1 MNTDY
6 YPDTALD
13 YETANRKPQRN
24 SHIDS
29 KGKNTNSPIIFFPG
43 SISRDEDAFFAP
55 SVVMFC
61 H

>member
-24 SHIDS
+24 SHNAKIQIPLLYSFLD
-29 KGKNTNSPIIFFPG
+29 PYPG
-43 SISRDEDAFFAP
+43 MRMPFLLLLL
-55 SVVMFC
+55 
-61 H
+61 